1 MNDVGALRPGLIAT
15 LLAAV
20 VGCASPAPKAAKPL
34 QAEPPPP
41 KPVDPSYDWRGLP
54 PAPFGSY
61 LKEVPLALHEVLLF
75 RDDAAGA
82 GTPDDAECYG
92 TDTPAPRFLGGTPDE
107 YLVCFKQDRLARIR
121 ASVSVSTEQ
130 APEIFAT
137 ACALWLK
144 NAAASTQSAA
154 PAAAPTNASP
164 PPALNTNVCEGQDG
178 AVHFTGRLGDAPAP
192 DTAAANTPAA
202 DTHEHEVPSSSAP
215 AVDAATPDTQ
225 VSILLDGTA
234 DPKSLSE

>member
-1 MNDVGALRPGLIAT
+1 MNDEIVGALRPGLLAA
-15 LLAAV
+15 LLAAMV
-20 VGCASPAPKAAKPL
+20 ACASPPPKTAKPL

-41 KPVDPSYDWRGLP
+41 KPVDPSYDWRGLL

-82 GTPDDAECYG
+82 SSPDDAECYG
-92 TDTPAPRFLGGTPDE
+92 TDAAAPRFVGGTPDE

-144 NAAASTQSAA
+144 NAASSSQSAA
-154 PAAAPTNASP
+154 PAANSAAPGSAAPGIAAPNSAP
-164 PPALNTNVCEGQDG
+164 QNTAACEGQDG
-178 AVHFTGRLGDAPAP
+178 TVHFTGRLGDAPA
-192 DTAAANTPAA
+192 AAPASDATAA
-202 DTHEHEVPSSSAP
+202 DTP
-215 AVDAATPDTQ
+215 
-225 VSILLDGTA
+225 VSIVLDGTA
-234 DPKSLSE
+234 DPKTPSE

>member
-1 MNDVGALRPGLIAT
+1 MNDVGGLRPGLIAT

-92 TDTPAPRFLGGTPDE
+92 TDAPAPRFLGGTPDE
-107 YLVCFKQDRLARIR
+107 YLFCFKQDRLARIR
-121 ASVSVSTEQ
+121 ASVSVITEQ

-144 NAAASTQSAA
+144 NAAPSTQSAA
-154 PAAAPTNASP
+154 PAASSVPPGSAVPAIAAQNSASQNP
-164 PPALNTNVCEGQDG
+164 NVCEGQDG
-178 AVHFTGRLGDAPAP
+178 AIHFTGRLGDAPAT
-192 DTAAANTPAA
+192 DTREHEAPSAAAPAS
-202 DTHEHEVPSSSAP
+202 E
-215 AVDAATPDTQ
+215 AAAADTQ
-225 VSILLDGTA
+225 VSIVLDGTA